1 MTTRITMRK
10 ATLLGRLAL
19 AALLA
24 LFMGACTTANDQAP
38 KFSDQGQHP
47 ANWVNVHWSEFL
59 KNQDS
64 CKTCHG
70 SVTDKAA
77 AGGISGVSCF
87 SCHPSG
93 PTHTAGWAAPSQH
106 GRLGAQLAPSSHG
119 GFAYCAK
126 CHGSTY
132 DNGLA
137 VSCKSCHTRAP
148 HPSAPWIGTSLS
160 TPGHAMTD
168 AGNAPE
174 CAKCHTNGANSRL
187 KPNPPA
193 PAGTVPGCFN
203 NTLCHGRSFE

>member
-1 MTTRITMRK
+1 MRN
-10 ATLLGRLAL
+10 ASLLAQFVL
-19 AALLA
+19 AAAFA
-24 LFMGACTTANDQAP
+24 LFLGGCTTANTQAP
-38 KFSDQGQHP
+38 SVSPQGKHP
-47 ANWVNVHWSEFL
+47 ADWVNVHWSEFL
-59 KNQDS
+59 KNPDQ
-64 CKTCHG
+64 CRTCHG
-70 SVTDKAA
+70 SITDKAA

-87 SCHPSG
+87 TCHPTG
-93 PTHTAGWAAPSQH
+93 PLHQAGWAAPQKH
-106 GRLGAQLAPSSHG
+106 GRLGAQAAPAEMA

-148 HPSAPWIGTSLS
+148 HPSAPWNGATADAPSHS
-160 TPGHAMTD
+160 RTD
-168 AGNAPE
+168 AGNAAE
-174 CAKCHTNGANSRL
+174 CAKCHLNGANSTL